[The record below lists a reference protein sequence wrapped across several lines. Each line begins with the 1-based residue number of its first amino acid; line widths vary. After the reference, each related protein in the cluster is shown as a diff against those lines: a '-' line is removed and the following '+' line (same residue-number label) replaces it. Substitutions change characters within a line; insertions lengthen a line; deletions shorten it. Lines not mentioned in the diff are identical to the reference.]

1 MTTDAPWPLLL
12 DDPYPIYKVL
22 RSSMP
27 ISWDEKRR
35 IWLVARYAD
44 VLQGLYNRRLG
55 SAVIGPAPQDTV
67 LSLLPLQLDMS
78 DPPDH
83 SRRRIII
90 QRAIAERGKDDVLA
104 AVKQTVSYLLA
115 RQFEAGRMDVIRE
128 LATPLTSSSLLRL
141 FGFQSSE
148 SEEALSF
155 SKCVNAIDAC
165 FDPSLMQ
172 SKQRPTIFEAARN
185 SLDELEGI
193 IEGRVNTEKPRL
205 IQHLCDTEVGG
216 TRLTHLEV
224 IANVILLFAAGD
236 ANTRNLIGSGVL
248 ALACHPKET
257 RRLKRVPEV
266 IGTAVEEM
274 LRYDSPIQLASR
286 TALTDFQL
294 LGQTVRKGD
303 TVVLLLGSANRDELE
318 FPHASDFDITR
329 TPNHHLAFGAGA
341 HLCLGAWLAR
351 AQARTA
357 IRMLVAGVK
366 RLHLAVSEVEWHQLP
381 GFRGPKEVPIFFDLE
396 PVSDGVTR
404 GEHTC

>member
-1 MTTDAPWPLLL
+1 
-12 DDPYPIYKVL
+12 
-22 RSSMP
+22 
-27 ISWDEKRR
+27 
-35 IWLVARYAD
+35 
-44 VLQGLYNRRLG
+44 
-55 SAVIGPAPQDTV
+55 
-67 LSLLPLQLDMS
+67 MS

-83 SRRRIII
+83 LRRRIII
-90 QRAIAERGKDDVLA
+90 QSAIAERGKEDVLA

-115 RQFEAGRMDVIRE
+115 RQFKAGRMDVIRE

-216 TRLTHLEV
+216 VRLTHREV

-257 RRLKRVPEV
+257 RRLKRAPEV

-329 TPNHHLAFGAGA
+329 TPNHHLAFGAGV

-351 AQARTA
+351 AQ
-357 IRMLVAGVK
+357 VG
-366 RLHLAVSEVEWHQLP
+366 LP
-381 GFRGPKEVPIFFDLE
+381 FECLSRE
-396 PVSDGVTR
+396 
-404 GEHTC
+404 